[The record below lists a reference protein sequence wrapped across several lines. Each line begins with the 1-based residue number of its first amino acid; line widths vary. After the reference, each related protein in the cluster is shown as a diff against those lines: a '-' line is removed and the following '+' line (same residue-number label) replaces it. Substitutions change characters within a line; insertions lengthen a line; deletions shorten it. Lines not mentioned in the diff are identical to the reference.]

1 MSTPL
6 GSLGGHSG
14 GSGGG
19 SGERPEGVTPE
30 EYQHLD
36 LDVHNYTLQE
46 LLDLLKLPQG
56 FSDADLRRAMRQVA
70 SLHPDRSGAPVAV
83 YRLFYEAH
91 VLCRQL
97 LKARSAGDPST
108 LVRED
113 YDTPEG
119 HQIAEEMTAREDF
132 QSWFNKSFEEY
143 HKCLFEKS
151 EGHGAWLKEGNDDED
166 WEEQLKTGER
176 RVTTQQQ
183 MAAEMA
189 KYRKQ
194 AAERALVLA
203 NGPMAA
209 TDGAVGCGTLLSA
222 SDAGVRPL
230 LGGSVGDVSYGDVKR
245 SYEESVVPIAA
256 LDGGES
262 MYHRPK
268 TMEELM
274 REREQVESEAA
285 AFLRDKSI
293 HEEEMDRQRNQQ
305 RISADA
311 RMHALLQEE
320 REVLDAHQRWLASSL
335 RLTDGR
341 TN

>member
-1 MSTPL
+1 MSTHL
-6 GSLGGHSG
+6 GSLGGH
-14 GSGGG
+14 GGG
-19 SGERPEGVTPE
+19 SGEGLEGVTPE

-36 LDVHNYTLQE
+36 LDVRNYTLQE

-56 FSDADLRRAMRQVA
+56 FSDVDLRRAMRQVA

-91 VLCRQL
+91 VMCRKM

-119 HQIAEEMTAREDF
+119 HQIAEETSGREDF
-132 QSWFNKSFEEY
+132 QLWFNKSFEEY

-151 EGHGAWLKEGNDDED
+151 EGHGEWLKEGDDD
-166 WEEQLKTGER
+166 NWEEQLKTGER
-176 RVTTQQQ
+176 RVTTEQQ

-194 AAERALVLA
+194 AAKRALVLA
-203 NGPMAA
+203 DGPMPA
-209 TDGAVGCGTLLSA
+209 TDGAEGCGTLLLA
-222 SDAGVRPL
+222 SDAGARPL
-230 LGGSVGDVSYGDVKR
+230 LGGSVGDVSYGDLKR
-245 SYEESVVPIAA
+245 SYEESVVPIAGFE
-256 LDGGES
+256 DGDS
-262 MYHRPK
+262 QYSRPK
-268 TMEELM
+268 TMKELM
-274 REREQVESEAA
+274 REREQVENEAA
-285 AFLRDKSI
+285 AFLQDKTI
-293 HEEEMDRQRNQQ
+293 HQAEMDRQRDQQ

-311 RMHALLQEE
+311 RMHMLMQEE

-341 TN
+341 PN

>member
-6 GSLGGHSG
+6 GDLGN
-14 GSGGG
+14 GG
-19 SGERPEGVTPE
+19 SGEGPQGLTPEMPE
-30 EYQHLD
+30 EYRHLD
-36 LDVHNYTLQE
+36 LDVRNYTLQE

-56 FSDADLRRAMRQVA
+56 FSDGDLRRAMRQVA
-70 SLHPDRSGAPVAV
+70 ALHPDRSGVPVAI

-91 VLCRQL
+91 IMCRQI

-119 HQIAEEMTAREDF
+119 HQIAKEMTAREDF
-132 QSWFNKSFEEY
+132 GSWFNKSFEEY
-143 HKCLFEKS
+143 HKCLFEKT
-151 EGHGAWLKEGNDDED
+151 EGHGDWLKEGDDDED

-176 RVTTQQQ
+176 KVTTQQQ

-203 NGPMAA
+203 DGPMPAA
-209 TDGAVGCGTLLSA
+209 DGAVGCGTLLLA
-222 SDAGVRPL
+222 SDAGARPL
-230 LGGSVGDVSYGDVKR
+230 LGGSVGDVSYGDLKR

-256 LDGGES
+256 LDTDDS
-262 MYHRPK
+262 MYPRPK

-274 REREQVESEAA
+274 REREQVENEAA
-285 AFLRDKSI
+285 AFLQDKSI
-293 HEEEMDRQRNQQ
+293 HQAEMDRQRDQQ

-311 RMHALLQEE
+311 RMHALMQEE
-320 REVLDAHQRWLASSL
+320 RQALDAHERWLASSL
-335 RLTDGR
+335 RITDGR
-341 TN
+341 PN

>member
-6 GSLGGHSG
+6 GNLGAG
-14 GSGGG
+14 GSKM
-19 SGERPEGVTPE
+19 PE

-36 LDVHNYTLQE
+36 LDVRNYTLKE

-56 FSDADLRRAMRQVA
+56 FSDGDLRRAMRQVA
-70 SLHPDRSGAPVAV
+70 ALHPDRSGAPVAV

-91 VLCRQL
+91 VMCRQI

-143 HKCLFEKS
+143 HKCLFEKT
-151 EGHGAWLKEGNDDED
+151 EGHGDWLKEGEVDED
-166 WEEQLKTGER
+166 WEEQLKTGKR
-176 RVTTQQQ
+176 KVTTQQQ
-183 MAAEMA
+183 MAMEMA
-189 KYRKQ
+189 RHRKQ
-194 AAERALVLA
+194 AAERALVLSD
-203 NGPMAA
+203 GPMPA
-209 TDGAVGCGTLLSA
+209 TDGAAGCGTLLLA
-222 SDAGVRPL
+222 SDAGARPL
-230 LGGSVGDVSYGDVKR
+230 LGGSVGDVSYGDLKR
-245 SYEESVVPIAA
+245 SYEESVVPIAG
-256 LDGGES
+256 LDGDS
-262 MYHRPK
+262 QYPRPK

-274 REREQVESEAA
+274 QEREQVENEAVT
-285 AFLRDKSI
+285 FLQDKSI
-293 HEEEMDRQRNQQ
+293 HQAEMDRQRDQQ

-311 RMHALLQEE
+311 RMHMLMQEE
-320 REVLDAHQRWLASSL
+320 QDILNAHQRWLASSL
-335 RLTDGR
+335 RLTNGR